1 MITMNIEGVRRN
13 FWRSDLYIVSLV
25 DEAGQRLLNIAI
37 GQQEAYVIVMAVHGL
52 DSPRPM
58 TLHFMANAFKAL
70 NVVLEEVRIEQL
82 PRSPLPFFYAVAQL
96 RNSETV
102 QELDVRP
109 SDALGLAVLLG
120 SPISVSEQL
129 LEDVGVILPEGK
141 TPELYYAE
149 QLLKHEGIVLPEGK
163 KLRLGYSKV
172 PARDAVVKE
181 IRATLSGIPQPLGE
195 KELEQA
201 RKNYLKFVLGDDF
214 EH

>member
-1 MITMNIEGVRRN
+1 
-13 FWRSDLYIVSLV
+13 
-25 DEAGQRLLNIAI
+25 
-37 GQQEAYVIVMAVHGL
+37 
-52 DSPRPM
+52 
-58 TLHFMANAFKAL
+58 MANAFRAL

-82 PRSPLPFFYAVAQL
+82 QRSPLPFFYAVAQL
-96 RNSETV
+96 RNGETV

-129 LEDVGVILPEGK
+129 LEDVGVLLPKGK

-149 QLLKHEGIVLPEGK
+149 QLLKHEGIILPEGK

-172 PARDAVVKE
+172 PARDAVLKE
-181 IRATLSGIPQPLGE
+181 IKATLSGIPQPSGE
-195 KELEQA
+195 KEFEQA

-214 EH
+214 ER

>member
-1 MITMNIEGVRRN
+1 MIAMNIEGVRRN

-25 DEAGQRLLNIAI
+25 DEMGQRLLNIAI
-37 GQQEAYVIVMAVHGL
+37 GQQEAYVIAMALHQL

-58 TLHFMANAFKAL
+58 TLHFMANAFRAL

-82 PRSPLPFFYAVAQL
+82 QRSPLPFFYAVAQL
-96 RNSETV
+96 RNGETM

-149 QLLKHEGIVLPEGK
+149 QLLKHEGITLPEGK
-163 KLRLGYSKV
+163 MLRLGYSKV
-172 PARDAVVKE
+172 PACDAVVKE
-181 IRATLSGIPQPLGE
+181 IKATLSGIPQLPGE
-195 KELEQA
+195 KEFEQA
-201 RKNYLKFVLGDDF
+201 RKNYLRFVLGDDF
-214 EH
+214 EL